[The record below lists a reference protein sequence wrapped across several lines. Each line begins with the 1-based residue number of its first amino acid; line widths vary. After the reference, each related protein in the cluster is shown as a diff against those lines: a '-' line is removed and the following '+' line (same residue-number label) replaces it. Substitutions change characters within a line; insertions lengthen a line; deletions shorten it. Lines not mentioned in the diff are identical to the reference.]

1 MLTEL
6 GKFLDLAVLIMVE
19 LLRLALILN
28 MAVLGELLELA
39 IAVGGFIRKGLMLLL
54 LVLFLLTEYL
64 LVRAA
69 ALSV

>member
-1 MLTEL
+1 
-6 GKFLDLAVLIMVE
+6 MVE

>member
-28 MAVLGELLELA
+28 MAVLGELLESA